1 MMSARSLAL
10 AAAAALA
17 LGSMTFAVSPV
28 SAQGCDAIALADAA
42 GAPNLPG
49 IRVSL
54 AVD

>member
-1 MMSARSLAL
+1 MSARSLAL
-10 AAAAALA
+10 VAAVVLA

-28 SAQGCDAIALADAA
+28 SAQECDAAALADAA
-42 GAPNLPG
+42 GAPGLPG

>member
-1 MMSARSLAL
+1 MSVRALAL

-28 SAQGCDAIALADAA
+28 SAQECDAAALADAA
-42 GAPNLPG
+42 GAPAVPG
-49 IRVSL
+49 FRVSL